1 MILCLP
7 RIYTK
12 EHSIIMSQRLAPQ
25 QVSNLFDYEGGNGMN
40 ALWAWFAAL
49 IYEYGIF
56 GASMPS
62 VHGGFEASVPSSLQ
76 TIASERNSKA
86 ATIKKQQ
93 TR

>member
-1 MILCLP
+1 
-7 RIYTK
+7 
-12 EHSIIMSQRLAPQ
+12 
-25 QVSNLFDYEGGNGMN
+25 MN
-40 ALWAWFAAL
+40 ALWAWFVAL

>member
-7 RIYTK
+7 QIYAK
-12 EHSIIMSQRLAPQ
+12 AHSIIYVAKISPKNKCL
-25 QVSNLFDYEGGNGMN
+25 NLFGYEGGNGMN
-40 ALWAWFAAL
+40 ALWTWLAAL

-62 VHGGFEASVPSSLQ
+62 VHGGFEAPVPSSLQ

-86 ATIKKQQ
+86 AAIKK
-93 TR
+93 